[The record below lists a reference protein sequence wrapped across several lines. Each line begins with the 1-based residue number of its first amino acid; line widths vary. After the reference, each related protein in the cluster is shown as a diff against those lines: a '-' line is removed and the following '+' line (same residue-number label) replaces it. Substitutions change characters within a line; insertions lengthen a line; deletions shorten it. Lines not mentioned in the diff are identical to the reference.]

1 MGEVLKYSLGR
12 MMAAMLTAS
21 ALALGGAAGATA
33 ATPVVPAVSVPTVLT
48 VETAAGVASIQ
59 TIAKK
64 VVRVGGSATVKP
76 VVTTSGAVDV
86 SAKTL
91 TVKQGSKTLAK
102 NKESVKLK
110 AGTYS
115 VTTTVRYRTYTEAD
129 GEKVYS
135 SEKTVTKTQKLKIVS
150 AVVFKKI
157 AGKTAPY
164 GGRVTIK
171 PNVSLASGVKKIS
184 TTLTVKQGSK
194 TVATNKTSVK
204 LKAGSYSVTTK
215 ASYRISTAAGWSKT
229 YTSTKTQKL
238 TIKAGKRPSS
248 TAPSGSYSCPSW
260 APIKG
265 NESSGI
271 YHVPSGSFYNRT
283 NPEVCFVSESA
294 AVKAG
299 YRKSKR

>member
-1 MGEVLKYSLGR
+1 MKYSIGR
-12 MMAAMLTAS
+12 AAAAFLTAS
-21 ALALGGAAGATA
+21 ALLVGSTAGAVA
-33 ATPVVPAVSVPTVLT
+33 ATPAVPVVVAPTALSA
-48 VETAAGVASIQ
+48 ETAGVASIQ
-59 TIAKK
+59 TIHNK
-64 VVRVGGSATVKP
+64 VVRVGGTRTVKP
-76 VVTTSGAVDV
+76 VVTTSGAVKV

-91 TVKQGSKTLAK
+91 TVKQGSRTLAK
-102 NKESVKLK
+102 NKSSVKLK
-110 AGTYS
+110 AGSYS

-129 GEKVYS
+129 GKKVYS
-135 SEKTVTKTQKLKIVS
+135 VEKTATKTQKLKIVS
-150 AVVFKKI
+150 AVDFKTI

-164 GGRVTIK
+164 GGKATIK

-215 ASYRISTAAGWSKT
+215 ASYRILTASGWTKT

-248 TAPSGSYSCPSW
+248 TAPNADFSCPSW

-265 NESSGI
+265 NASSGI
-271 YHVPSGSFYNRT
+271 YHVPSGAFYDRT
-283 NPEVCFVSESA
+283 NPEECFVSESA
-294 AVKAG
+294 AIKAG